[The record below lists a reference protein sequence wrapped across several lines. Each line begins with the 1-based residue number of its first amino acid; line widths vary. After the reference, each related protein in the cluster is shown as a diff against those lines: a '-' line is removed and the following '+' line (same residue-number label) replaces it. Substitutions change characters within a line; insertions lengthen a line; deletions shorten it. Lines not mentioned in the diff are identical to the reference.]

1 MDIHIEPMDLK
12 DYQEIYALWANSPGV
27 GLGDGDSPEG
37 LALFFQRNP
46 GLSFVAREGGAPGGA
61 RGEIVGAVLGSHDGR
76 RGFLTHLA
84 VRRSHQG
91 RGIGRQLVQACMQA
105 LRSAGIQKCHIFV
118 FKENDMGKVF
128 WRKVGWF
135 DRPELEV
142 LSAYTDP
149 DRNP

>member
-1 MDIHIEPMDLK
+1 
-12 DYQEIYALWANSPGV
+12 
-27 GLGDGDSPEG
+27 
-37 LALFFQRNP
+37 
-46 GLSFVAREGGAPGGA
+46 
-61 RGEIVGAVLGSHDGR
+61 
-76 RGFLTHLA
+76 
-84 VRRSHQG
+84 
-91 RGIGRQLVQACMQA
+91 MQA